1 MTSITPVA
9 ALLLTATLA
18 VAIATD
24 LRDRRI
30 PNRLTAV
37 AAVLG
42 LSLIAADGA
51 AALLNGVLAAVA
63 VATPLL
69 AVSLI
74 RPEGIGMGDVK
85 LVAVLGLYL
94 GWAAWSA
101 LLIAFALAGLAGVL
115 LALGTRTPPSQ
126 TALPLAPFIA
136 VGCLPVLTLALNPLQ

>member
-18 VAIATD
+18 VATATD
-24 LRDRRI
+24 LRERRI

-37 AAVLG
+37 AAGLG
-42 LSLIAADGA
+42 LILLCSGGTS
-51 AALLNGVLAAVA
+51 AALSGLASALAVA
-63 VATPLL
+63 SPLL
-69 AVSLI
+69 AISLL

-94 GWAAWSA
+94 GWSAWPA
-101 LLIAFALAGLAGVL
+101 LLIALTLAGLAGVL

-136 VGCLPVLTLALNPLQ
+136 AGSLPVLVLSLNPLQ